1 MIRGMAARLL
11 KVASAGYDTLRP
23 TADGAVILL
32 YHRVGGGS
40 GTAVDLP
47 PALFASQME
56 ELGASGRVTSL
67 DGMLAMTSSPG
78 TTSPAHAPAARPV
91 VVTFDDGTADF
102 ADRALPVLVQA
113 KVPATLYLA
122 TDFIEQGRPFPHDGT
137 PLSWAALGDALGT
150 GLVTVGSHTHTHALL
165 DRLPPDAVAD
175 ELDRSVKLIEDRLG
189 VSPEHFAYPKAL
201 LGSPAA
207 QEAVRLRFRS
217 AALAGTRTNPF
228 GATDVY
234 RLGRSPV
241 QVADGMTWF
250 RRKAGGGMS
259 LEDDVRRLA
268 NRRRYAG
275 AVT

>member
-1 MIRGMAARLL
+1 MIRGTAARLL
-11 KVASAGYDTLRP
+11 KVAAAGSDALRRVP
-23 TADGAVILL
+23 EGAVILL

-47 PALFASQME
+47 PALFRAQMD
-56 ELGASGRVTSL
+56 ELGAAGGGTSL
-67 DGMLAMTSSPG
+67 DAALA
-78 TTSPAHAPAARPV
+78 AIRQEQAPAVRPV
-91 VVTFDDGTADF
+91 AVTFDDGTADF
-102 ADRALPVLVQA
+102 ADRALPVLA
-113 KVPATLYLA
+113 EAGVPVTLYVA
-122 TDFIEQGRPFPHDGT
+122 TDFVERGRSFPHNGT
-137 PLSWAALGDALGT
+137 PLSWGALRDALDT

-165 DRLPPDAVAD
+165 DRLPPEQVAD

-201 LGSPAA
+201 LGSAAA
-207 QEAVRLRFRS
+207 QHAVRLRFRS
-217 AALAGTRTNPF
+217 AALAGTRTNPY

-250 RRKAGGGMS
+250 RRKARGGMS
-259 LEDDVRRLA
+259 LEDDLRRLA